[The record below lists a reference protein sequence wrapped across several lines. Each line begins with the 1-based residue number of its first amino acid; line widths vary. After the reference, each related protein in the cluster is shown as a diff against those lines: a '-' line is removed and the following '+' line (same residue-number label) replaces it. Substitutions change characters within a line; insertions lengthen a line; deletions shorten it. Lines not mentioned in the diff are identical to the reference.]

1 MYWKNGKRN
10 AGTRRIS
17 DFDTDMNTNLMGA
30 ALLTWIC
37 GNENFSEEEMDDGK
51 GLERIDMKIE
61 YDPTHTC
68 NCIEN

>member
-1 MYWKNGKRN
+1 
-10 AGTRRIS
+10 
-17 DFDTDMNTNLMGA
+17 MNTNLMGA